1 MTTSLLAPNLSGQ
14 LRRPPPLVLLP
25 MVLPLADVAGLATA
39 CLLVTV
45 FGGPAFGG
53 PASGRPVSGWA
64 AGAYACAVLVL
75 LVADGQHRLRI
86 CRRVADQ
93 LPRTVAVAT
102 MPLLVVLP
110 WVGMP
115 DGLVLA
121 LSSVASLV
129 VARVGTC
136 TVLKAAHRRGWWHE
150 PTLMIGAGATA
161 VRAVRL
167 LRSQPELGLAPQ
179 GFLDSRPPQ
188 DPVDLPLLGEPVE
201 LAGVVARHGIQR
213 VIVCFPDAPDAEL
226 VPLLRACRALPV
238 DVCMVPRCY
247 ELGAALPRG
256 YLDELGDI
264 PLIPLRRLGHGRLG
278 AATKAAFD
286 VVGATALLALLA
298 PVLLALAVAVRFDG
312 GGPALFRQTRVTRS
326 GATME
331 LLKLRSMIDHADS
344 DTRWAVLPEQTTQLG
359 RWQLGRWLRSTHLDE
374 VPQLINVLRGEMSL
388 VGPRPERPYF
398 AARFEQQIPRY
409 GDRHR
414 MRTGLT
420 GWAQVS
426 GLHGDT
432 SIAERIRFDNFYI
445 EHWSPW
451 MDMVILARTLCPRT
465 RAPGPRAPGPS
476 APCHR
481 KDDRESSARHHRPR
495 RGRSGAAAAL
505 DPPAHS
511 APVRRRDA
519 LQPRSG
525 R

>member
-1 MTTSLLAPNLSGQ
+1 MTTSLLAPKLGGQ

-25 MVLPLADVAGLATA
+25 VVLPLADLTALATA
-39 CLLVTV
+39 CLLVMV
-45 FGGPAFGG
+45 LGGPAFGG
-53 PASGRPVSGWA
+53 PVSERTASGWA
-64 AGAYACAVLVL
+64 AGVYACAVLVL

-93 LPRTVAVAT
+93 LPRTVAVAA

-110 WVGMP
+110 WVGLAG
-115 DGLVLA
+115 GLALA
-121 LSSVASLV
+121 LSCVAALV
-129 VARVGTC
+129 TARVGVC
-136 TVLKAAHRRGWWHE
+136 TVLRAAHRRGWWHE
-150 PTLMIGAGATA
+150 PTLVIGTGATA

-167 LRSQPELGLAPQ
+167 LHSQPELGLAPQ

-188 DPVDLPLLGEPVE
+188 DPVDLPLLDVPLLGEPAQ
-201 LAGVVARHGIQR
+201 LAGVIVRHSIQR
-213 VIVCFPDAPDAEL
+213 VIVCFPDAPDEEL
-226 VPLLRACRALPV
+226 VPLLRTCRGLPV
-238 DVCMVPRCY
+238 DVCVVPRCY

-264 PLIPLRRLGHGRLG
+264 PLIPLRRLGHGQLG

-286 VVGATALLALLA
+286 VVVAAALLAVLV
-298 PVLLALAVAVRFDG
+298 PVLLALAVAVRLDG

-344 DTRWAVLPEQTTQLG
+344 DTRWAVLPEQTTRLG
-359 RWQLGRWLRSTHLDE
+359 RWPLGRWPLGRWLRSTHLDE
-374 VPQLINVLRGEMSL
+374 LPQLVNVLRGEMSL

-398 AARFEQQIPRY
+398 AARFAQQIPRY
-409 GDRHR
+409 DDRHR

-420 GWAQVS
+420 GWAQVN

-451 MDMVILARTLCPRT
+451 MDMVILARTLCIRT
-465 RAPGPRAPGPS
+465 PCVRTPCTVPS
-476 APCHR
+476 
-481 KDDRESSARHHRPR
+481 EGRP
-495 RGRSGAAAAL
+495 
-505 DPPAHS
+505 
-511 APVRRRDA
+511 
-519 LQPRSG
+519 
-525 R
+525 